1 MSHAHIAPVTDS
13 AQSAIP
19 LRSMTL
25 WDRTAIVLLGAAGF
39 AFSYDALR
47 QIAIAIH
54 ARETLSYLFPLFID
68 GFIAYGVR
76 AIVLLRHQ
84 PFLSRLYTWFLFLA
98 ATAASLGANALHAIT
113 LNRGPQSAQSALH
126 LTDSVVAVLSMLAP
140 LALAGSVHLYILMAR
155 TAELSVRDGA
165 DGGPG
170 PVREGVQDSATG
182 AQVPGSGPLEAGA
195 DSGASSAQSA
205 PSGTARML
213 VDLRKPAGHSPEESA
228 AAGPEARPSAAP
240 EQADD
245 GQGPADGRPSASPD
259 REVSAP
265 VPADTEAPV
274 PALVPGPGD
283 GGGPSV
289 PGDAEPPQ
297 TGEAPPSPAAAE
309 APTPVPVPD
318 PADDGGP
325 SVPDDGEPPQDR
337 EADDEW
343 LEDLMPVARAA
354 YQESGRISR
363 DAIKEAVR
371 ARQPISNDRLGILL
385 ARLKD
390 ETDQRVSAPAAASSA
405 LW

>member
-1 MSHAHIAPVTDS
+1 
-13 AQSAIP
+13 
-19 LRSMTL
+19 MTP
-25 WDRTAIVLLGAAGF
+25 WDRSAIVLLGAAGF

-165 DGGPG
+165 ESGPG
-170 PVREGVQDSATG
+170 PVRQAAQDSASGT
-182 AQVPGSGPLEAGA
+182 QVPGPGPLDTGA
-195 DSGASSAQSA
+195 DSGMRSASSA
-205 PSGTARML
+205 PSGTVRAA
-213 VDLRKPAGHSPEESA
+213 VDLRKPAERHPETPA
-228 AAGPEARPSAAP
+228 AAGPRPRPSAAADR
-240 EQADD
+240 ADD
-245 GQGPADGRPSASPD
+245 GRGPADGQPTGRPD
-259 REVSAP
+259 QEVP
-265 VPADTEAPV
+265 VPA
-274 PALVPGPGD
+274 
-283 GGGPSV
+283 
-289 PGDAEPPQ
+289 
-297 TGEAPPSPAAAE
+297 PAAAE
-309 APTPVPVPD
+309 APAPAPVPD
-318 PADDGGP
+318 PAGESGP
-325 SVPDDGEPPQDR
+325 SVPDDAEPPQDREASPSSADPEAPAPAPVPDLAGDGGPSVLDDAEPPQDR

-343 LEDLMPVARAA
+343 LEDLLPVARAA
-354 YQESGRISR
+354 YRESGRISR

-371 ARQPISNDRLGILL
+371 ARQPISNDRLGVLL

-390 ETDQRVSAPAAASSA
+390 ETDQRASAPAAASSA